1 MCRRACIQEWA
12 ADELLS
18 HSLADM
24 LGMNDR
30 LHAELDRWESVT
42 QSLVLTQ
49 SMPMVSAHEPTHCFK
64 RLPKHDNTSPGVHS
78 CH

>member
-12 ADELLS
+12 VDELLS
-18 HSLADM
+18 YSLADM
-24 LGMNDR
+24 LAMNDC

-42 QSLVLTQ
+42 RSLVLTQ
-49 SMPMVSAHEPTHCFK
+49 SMPMVSVNEPTLCFN
-64 RLPKHDNTSPGVHS
+64 RCTSHDNTSHGVHS